1 MYKLTESDR
10 QGCINTEKHTHTV
23 TKRYTCTFKNRK
35 TIYTQICMQKRH
47 RNVDSFIKDLLKV
60 KNKYTRT
67 CTLTHPHKRNKNK
80 KKWERLQNYIPNRQ
94 YSLI

>member
-1 MYKLTESDR
+1 
-10 QGCINTEKHTHTV
+10 
-23 TKRYTCTFKNRK
+23 
-35 TIYTQICMQKRH
+35 MQKRH

-80 KKWERLQNYIPNRQ
+80 KKWERLQNYIPNNQ
-94 YSLI
+94 YSLIKKEEERKLFPLTLAFFKLGVSI